1 MELLLGNKGEK
12 EMKIAIIGAGAMGS
26 IYASF
31 LSKNNEVLVIDLW
44 EEHLKVI
51 KNDGLR
57 VSGFSGDNVVK
68 NINVSSNVED
78 ALGCEL
84 FVIATKASGVGIVA
98 SKLSKIINDDS
109 LILTI
114 QNGLGTGERIARYMP
129 TDNIL
134 LGVAQGFGAAIKG
147 PGHAHHNNMSM
158 IRIGEM
164 NGGITPR
171 LEKLVKLW
179 CDAGFNA
186 KAFADIEQLIW
197 EKFICNVAWSGSC
210 SIFRKTIGE
219 VMNSEHMLDIAK
231 GCALEARKMGD
242 LKNVNFTFENTV
254 EYITEFG
261 KKLLDSKPS
270 MLQDLEAKK
279 LCEIDAINGM
289 VVSLGA
295 IYNIKTPYNSV
306 VTSLIKAQ
314 ELEYKAK
321 TYIN

>member
-1 MELLLGNKGEK
+1 
-12 EMKIAIIGAGAMGS
+12 MKIAIIGAGAMGS

-31 LSKNNEVLVIDLW
+31 LAQNNNDVLAIDLW
-44 EEHLKVI
+44 EDHLEAI

-57 VSGFSGDNVVK
+57 VSGFSGDKVVN
-68 NINVSSNVED
+68 NINVSNNIED
-78 ALGCEL
+78 AKGYEL
-84 FVIATKASGVGIVA
+84 FVIATKASGVGSAA
-98 SKLSKIINDDS
+98 SNLSKIISKDS

-114 QNGLGTGERIARYMP
+114 QNGLGAGERIATFMP

-134 LGVAQGFGAAIKG
+134 LGVAQGFGAAMVG

-164 NGGITPR
+164 NGGITQR
-171 LEKLVKLW
+171 LEKLVKVW
-179 CDAGFNA
+179 GDAGFNA
-186 KAFADIEQLIW
+186 KAFEDIEQLIW

-210 SIFRKTIGE
+210 SIFRKTLGE
-219 VMNSEHMLDIAK
+219 VMNNEHMFDIAK

-242 LKNVNFTFENTV
+242 LKKVNFTFENTV

-261 KKLLDSKPS
+261 KKLLHSKPS
-270 MLQDLEAKK
+270 MLQDIEAKK

-289 VVSLGA
+289 VVTLGQK
-295 IYNIKTPYNSV
+295 YNIKTPYNSV

-314 ELEYKAK
+314 ELKY
-321 TYIN
+321 